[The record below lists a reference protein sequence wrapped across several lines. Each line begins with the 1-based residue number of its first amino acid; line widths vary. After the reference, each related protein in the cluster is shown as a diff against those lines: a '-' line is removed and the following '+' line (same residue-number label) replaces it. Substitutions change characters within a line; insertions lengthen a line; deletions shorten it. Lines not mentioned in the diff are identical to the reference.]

1 MKGYDLPFS
10 VLNGQPGYI
19 NLLDALGAWQLVKEL
34 KSATGIASAAS
45 FKHLSPAGAAI
56 AKPLD
61 DTYCRS
67 QFRTNTQLSSVAT
80 AYVRARGGD
89 RMCSFGDAAAVSDPV
104 DLSLAQV
111 LQGEVSDLIIA
122 PAYDPEALRI
132 LKRKKRGNYLIL
144 QMDPEYEPPALER
157 RELYGFEFVQER
169 NTAAITPQT
178 FGSGVDLSEA
188 EVENLLVATIALK
201 YTQSNSV
208 AVAYDGQVIGMGAG
222 QQSRIHCT
230 RLACD
235 KADKWLLQQHP
246 KVLQLPFVSRLSK
259 PERTNVIDQFL
270 LWEQLSAAEQQD
282 MQSSLKVAAEPL
294 TRDERDEW
302 IGSFRHLCMSS
313 DAYFPFRDSLDRAA
327 KSNIVTVAHQGGSV
341 RDEPVAAAA
350 KEQAI
355 KLIETQLRCFLH

>member
-1 MKGYDLPFS
+1 MCTSCKVQINGKG
-10 VLNGQPGYI
+10 GQFYI
-19 NLLDALGAWQLVKEL
+19 
-34 KSATGIASAAS
+34 AA
-45 FKHLSPAGAAI
+45 
-56 AKPLD
+56 
-61 DTYCRS
+61 
-67 QFRTNTQLSSVAT
+67 NT
-80 AYVRARGGD
+80 
-89 RMCSFGDAAAVSDPV
+89 
-104 DLSLAQV
+104 
-111 LQGEVSDLIIA
+111 
-122 PAYDPEALRI
+122 
-132 LKRKKRGNYLIL
+132 
-144 QMDPEYEPPALER
+144 
-157 RELYGFEFVQER
+157 
-169 NTAAITPQT
+169 
-178 FGSGVDLSEA
+178 
-188 EVENLLVATIALK
+188 
-201 YTQSNSV
+201 
-208 AVAYDGQVIGMGAG
+208 VAYDGQVIGMGAG